1 MAVPGSE
8 WPLVICFPR
17 PLLLYHVDAQPHPLS
32 PIVLSPG
39 FALSVLVYFF
49 LQGNTDAISPMMS
62 SLIPPSLNLYST
74 KYQYHVTLALDHIKP
89 FFFFDQKKGLLQ
101 GPTKENRWAYAQK
114 KSHTYICMRHYFANK
129 GPSSQSYD
137 FSSSHIWM

>member
-8 WPLVICFPR
+8 WPLVICFPH
-17 PLLLYHVDAQPHPLS
+17 PLLLYHVDAQSHPLS
-32 PIVLSPG
+32 PVVLSPG

-74 KYQYHVTLALDHIKP
+74 KY
-89 FFFFDQKKGLLQ
+89 
-101 GPTKENRWAYAQK
+101 
-114 KSHTYICMRHYFANK
+114 
-129 GPSSQSYD
+129 
-137 FSSSHIWM
+137 

>member
-1 MAVPGSE
+1 MVLQSWARGPVYTCIHQSQDTGRLYEWSMKDMILEDAPLFSQKQSLEGSGHGYARK

-17 PLLLYHVDAQPHPLS
+17 PLLLYHVDAQLHPLS

-39 FALSVLVYFF
+39 FALSVLVYVF

-74 KYQYHVTLALDHIKP
+74 KH
-89 FFFFDQKKGLLQ
+89 
-101 GPTKENRWAYAQK
+101 
-114 KSHTYICMRHYFANK
+114 
-129 GPSSQSYD
+129 
-137 FSSSHIWM
+137 